1 MNNIKLVEDS
11 RQLLDKVSQYIDTAR
26 TNISTSVNF
35 EMVKAY
41 WLIGREIV
49 EEEQQGN
56 QRAEYG
62 AGLLRYLAEKLTV
75 KYGNGFGYENIKRM
89 RQFYIAYANSTPI
102 GYAVHTQS
110 NKSLN
115 PDLGWIHYRALMRV
129 NRVEVRSFY
138 EIEAVKNSWSGRELE
153 RQINS
158 LLFDRL
164 AKSKDKQ
171 GLLELATQGQIITK
185 PVDALKE
192 PIILEFL
199 NLPEAHQLVES
210 KLEQALIDNLHHFL
224 LELGSGFA
232 FIARQKRLTLDGD
245 HYYADLVFYHVKL
258 KCYVVIDLKTRKLS
272 HADIGQMLLY
282 VNYFD
287 REIRDE
293 NDNPTIGLVLCT
305 EKSDTMVKYM
315 LNETNQQIFASKY
328 QLYLPTEEQLRQE
341 LQKELLEIQ
350 QRLGETDNE

>member
-62 AGLLRYLAEKLTV
+62 AAIIKERSKKLTI
-75 KYGNGFGYENIKRM
+75 KYGNGFSVPNLKNA
-89 RQFYIAYANSTPI
+89 RQFYLTYIDCPPI

-171 GLLELATQGQIITK
+171 G
-185 PVDALKE
+185 
-192 PIILEFL
+192 
-199 NLPEAHQLVES
+199 
-210 KLEQALIDNLHHFL
+210 
-224 LELGSGFA
+224 SGCPKGA
-232 FIARQKRLTLDGD
+232 
-245 HYYADLVFYHVKL
+245 
-258 KCYVVIDLKTRKLS
+258 
-272 HADIGQMLLY
+272 
-282 VNYFD
+282 NYFG
-287 REIRDE
+287 I
-293 NDNPTIGLVLCT
+293 
-305 EKSDTMVKYM
+305 S
-315 LNETNQQIFASKY
+315 
-328 QLYLPTEEQLRQE
+328 
-341 LQKELLEIQ
+341 
-350 QRLGETDNE
+350 